1 MDNPFKILTQ
11 AFQADYRVN
20 FSVERLD
27 GSIML
32 TLSDEDGLVAKRMIS
47 APVLKD
53 IHQLDRLI
61 QSVRF
66 GIAIERGHT
75 APQMLTTM
83 IEGGAF
89 DHVRAAATKAT
100 ARQAMPGA
108 A

>member
-1 MDNPFKILTQ
+1 MDNPFKILTK
-11 AFQADYRVN
+11 AFQEDYRVN

-32 TLSDEDGLVAKRMIS
+32 TLSDEDGLVAKRMIGS
-47 APVLKD
+47 AVLKD
-53 IHQLDRLI
+53 MHQLERLI

-66 GIAIERGHT
+66 GIAIERGDT

-89 DHVRAAATKAT
+89 DHVHAASSGIAT
-100 ARQAMPGA
+100 RQPA
-108 A
+108 AGPV